1 MKNLTTAILACII
14 LTACG
19 ELPSV
24 DKPTPTSAPAPTP
37 TPAPAPT
44 PVDLV
49 QQDID
54 LIIMEENRA
63 RLALGQPVLTRGLS
77 CSVVKIN
84 SGTCLYGASTSA
96 AAHCT
101 NTSGVPNGTLN
112 TTGNTTNT
120 FRYYGTFTQETPT
133 HYSTPNP
140 ILPPSLGLVYVS
152 EKYRIVCSGVLV
164 VREPNYYDFAV
175 KSVDAAVLTVNNTIV
190 VNHDNAHGMSQKLG
204 TIFLRRG
211 VVPFKIEYAQTGG
224 FFGLSIKAGG
234 EPIESRF
241 FYQ

>member
-1 MKNLTTAILACII
+1 MKNLTNIVLASLILA
-14 LTACG
+14 ACG

-24 DKPTPTSAPAPTP
+24 DKPTPTPAPAPTP

-54 LIIMEENRA
+54 LIIREENKVRFS
-63 RLALGQPVLTRGLS
+63 LGQSALTRGLS

-84 SGTCLYGASTSA
+84 SGTCLYSAPISST
-96 AAHCT
+96 CT
-101 NTSGVPNGTLN
+101 GSPGTPNGTLN
-112 TTGNTTNT
+112 TTGNPTNT

-152 EKYRIVCSGVLV
+152 EKYRIICSGVLV
-164 VREPNYYDFAV
+164 VRESDYYDFTV
-175 KSVDAAVLTVNNTIV
+175 KSVDAAVLTVNNTIL